1 MVGNGPNIL
10 KYIKILIP
18 FLYLILQFKSS
29 AKCKFSLLLTNN
41 IYPFMISGVND
52 GLDLLCIVVFF
63 NLLKEF
69 IKGLKESVSHSVM
82 SDSLRLKGL

>member
-1 MVGNGPNIL
+1 
-10 KYIKILIP
+10 
-18 FLYLILQFKSS
+18 
-29 AKCKFSLLLTNN
+29 
-41 IYPFMISGVND
+41 MISGVND